1 MSNQNEKTSAALRKF
16 RLSHHPRRPTV
27 QYYIENIFDDFIEM
41 HGDRAFGDDK
51 AIVTGIALL
60 DNTPVTV
67 IGNIR
72 GNGIE
77 ENVECNFAMAHPEG
91 YRKALRQMRLAEKFS
106 RPIITFVDTPG
117 AYCGVAAEE
126 RGQGQAIADNLYNM
140 MALSVPIISV
150 ITGEGG
156 SGGALGIACANRLFM
171 LENSTFSVI
180 SPRGCASILWKDPER
195 EADAAEMLKITA
207 DELLKLNIISGI
219 IPEPDGGAQNDP
231 LLTAK
236 SIKSTIVE
244 NLMPLMQLSRDQ
256 LRLQRYAAIRRI
268 GIYNDAKRA
277 DNQEKKGLLHN
288 D

>member
-150 ITGEGG
+150 ITGEGA

-244 NLMPLMQLSRDQ
+244 NLMQLMQLSRDQ